1 MRRDAFWFAWLV
13 GCFHGKN
20 TLFLGAVCTILQR
33 SIYQDRLGTNIGKKL
48 RKGAA
53 CVFCRQG
60 GVTIVCAML
69 AVAALYICQILENTN
84 PFFIIGL
91 FIVFSLAQTAFGL
104 MLVSLGGRDV
114 DPKVIYKKTPLF
126 CAILD

>member
-13 GCFHGKN
+13 GCALKTRLLRNFYTN
-20 TLFLGAVCTILQR
+20 NDQFN
-33 SIYQDRLGTNIGKKL
+33 QDWLGTNIRKKL
-48 RKGAA
+48 RKGVAW
-53 CVFCRQG
+53 VFCRQG

-114 DPKVIYKKTPLF
+114 DPKVIKRLF
-126 CAILD
+126 FAPFY

>member
-1 MRRDAFWFAWLV
+1 M
-13 GCFHGKN
+13 GG
-20 TLFLGAVCTILQR
+20 GVC
-33 SIYQDRLGTNIGKKL
+33 
-48 RKGAA
+48 
-53 CVFCRQG
+53 VCRQG
-60 GVTIVCAML
+60 GVTIACAML

-114 DPKVIYKKTPLF
+114 DPKVRKRYFLRHFLKH
-126 CAILD
+126 